1 MRPPFFFRCCCLVGL
16 LLAAVVHPVPLRA
29 QADAGQTGAPVRPP
43 VGQADPLA
51 VSGDRS
57 PDIRVL
63 EYLAEHRTPGQT
75 AFWRA
80 ISNANNYVNIAIPTG
95 LLVAGIIRNDEP
107 MRQNALYIASS
118 TAVTALLNYAI
129 KQLVKR
135 PRPFI
140 THVNFTP
147 VYRPGQY
154 SFPSGHS
161 SAAFSSAIA
170 LSRAYPRWYVIAPSL
185 LWAGATAY
193 SRMYLGVHYPSDVAG
208 GILLGGGTAFAMG
221 FLRPL

>member
-1 MRPPFFFRCCCLVGL
+1 MLAL
-16 LLAAVVHPVPLRA
+16 LWAATAFIAPLRA
-29 QADAGQTGAPVRPP
+29 QSPIGPTDPRAQSPIGLTDPRAQSDAAS
-43 VGQADPLA
+43 A
-51 VSGDRS
+51 
-57 PDIRVL
+57 DIRVL
-63 EYLAEHRTPGQT
+63 EYLAAHRTTGQT

-80 ISNANNYVNIAIPTG
+80 ISNANNYVNVAIPAS
-95 LLVAGIIRNDEP
+95 LLAAGIIGNDEP

-118 TAVTALLNYAI
+118 TAVTALVNYAI

-135 PRPFI
+135 PRPFV
-140 THVNFTP
+140 THIDFTP

-185 LWAGATAY
+185 LWAAGTAY

-221 FLRPL
+221 FLRP

>member
-1 MRPPFFFRCCCLVGL
+1 MNISYWRKAHYKIPAYHWLFLTAALHALPVSAQTGTGQVDPF
-16 LLAAVVHPVPLRA
+16 HPSG
-29 QADAGQTGAPVRPP
+29 GQTA
-43 VGQADPLA
+43 
-51 VSGDRS
+51 
-57 PDIRVL
+57 DIRVL
-63 EYLAEHRTPGQT
+63 EILAEQRTPGQT

-80 ISNANNYVNIAIPTG
+80 LSNANNYVNVAIPAG
-95 LLVAGIIRNDEP
+95 LLVAGIIRHDEP

-135 PRPFI
+135 PRPFL
-140 THVNFTP
+140 THIDFTP

-170 LSRAYPRWYVIAPSL
+170 LSRAYPRWYVIAPAL
-185 LWAGATAY
+185 LWVGGTAY

-221 FLRPL
+221 FLRP